1 MQIGGKGVGRA
12 LHKRPAGDSDD
23 DDGGGGRQGRPLKR
37 QPPPL
42 DVPPVTLPLELP
54 SLLSRT
60 ASTGTSGL
68 TEFEGELLSPL
79 TTRRTQ
85 GGTGTAK
92 SELSSEIQLPGTLQR
107 TYSQAT
113 REQGSTGGM
122 PGASPR
128 ETSRPRQAPAGVP
141 PLMSPPAP
149 PLSPCPRLAAAA
161 AAPEPP
167 AALPGTSAIED
178 GVRIVAGDVELVP
191 ETPRDA
197 PFASSGEVGGS
208 SSEFLDG
215 LQAAGGVGAA
225 AAAAAAAAGV
235 RQAVGQRAAAGGG
248 RLSRVLSI
256 PHEED

>member
-1 MQIGGKGVGRA
+1 MQIGGKGIGRA

-23 DDGGGGRQGRPLKR
+23 DDDDSQGRPLKR

-92 SELSSEIQLPGTLQR
+92 SDLSSEIKLPGTLQR

-167 AALPGTSAIED
+167 SALPGTSAIED
-178 GVRIVAGDVELVP
+178 GVRIGSSVGDVELVP

-197 PFASSGEVGGS
+197 PFASSGEGGGS

-225 AAAAAAAAGV
+225 AAAAAGV
-235 RQAVGQRAAAGGG
+235 REAVGQRPAAGGG